1 MGRAER
7 RKAERRNRIEN
18 RKGKILMSR
27 EEIGEMKQKVSSN
40 VSAYNVESL
49 MTCFA
54 LAEHRLYGFGQKRI
68 MRSLQYIDD
77 LMGAII
83 NDEVVMEDY
92 MKELEDETGVIIKCG
107 N

>member
-7 RKAERRNRIEN
+7 RRTERRNRIEN
-18 RKGKILMSR
+18 RKGKIPLSHS
-27 EEIGEMKQKVSSN
+27 EIGEIKRQTREK

-68 MRSLQYIDD
+68 MRSLQYIDE
-77 LMGAII
+77 LMGYIL
-83 NDEVVMEDY
+83 NDKATMEDY
-92 MKELEDETGVIIKCG
+92 LKELEEETGVIIKCE
-107 N
+107 

>member
-1 MGRAER
+1 
-7 RKAERRNRIEN
+7 
-18 RKGKILMSR
+18 
-27 EEIGEMKQKVSSN
+27 MK
-40 VSAYNVESL
+40 
-49 MTCFA
+49 CFA